1 MLVLTRKAGESIVI
15 GSQVRITVL
24 EMQGRQI
31 RLGIDAP
38 PEIPV
43 HRGEVYE
50 RIKEENKP
58 GRHGWQGRAQ
68 GFEHCLERGGEVR
81 RILALGETRSQRLEL
96 SSHCGGQP
104 HGFPCSG
111 IGTTST
117 SVFGQILS

>member
-15 GSQVRITVL
+15 GSQIRITVL

-50 RIKEENKP
+50 RIKEENK
-58 GRHGWQGRAQ
+58 QAAMA
-68 GFEHCLERGGEVR
+68 GEDE
-81 RILALGETRSQRLEL
+81 LKAL
-96 SSHCGGQP
+96 
-104 HGFPCSG
+104 
-111 IGTTST
+111 ST
-117 SVFGQILS
+117 AWKEAEK